1 MNNNADDTAKLDARL
16 NAALRRRPNA
26 PVPSNFTAR
35 VLDAIDLDETK
46 SARQP
51 GWTWNWRLLF
61 PRMAVTA
68 AVLIFAGVSIQR
80 YEANFHRVEL
90 AKNLALVAS
99 AQSPGVDAL
108 ENLDAIQSMS
118 QSAHADGELLAAL
131 Q

>member
-1 MNNNADDTAKLDARL
+1 MKNHADDSANLDARL
-16 NAALRRRPNA
+16 NAALRRRPDA

-35 VLDAIDLDETK
+35 VLDAIDLEEK
-46 SARQP
+46 KFARQH
-51 GWTWNWRLLF
+51 GWNWHSLF
-61 PRMAVTA
+61 PRVAVAA

-80 YEANFHRVEL
+80 YEVHSQRIQL

-118 QSAHADGELLAAL
+118 QSAHADGDLLAAL